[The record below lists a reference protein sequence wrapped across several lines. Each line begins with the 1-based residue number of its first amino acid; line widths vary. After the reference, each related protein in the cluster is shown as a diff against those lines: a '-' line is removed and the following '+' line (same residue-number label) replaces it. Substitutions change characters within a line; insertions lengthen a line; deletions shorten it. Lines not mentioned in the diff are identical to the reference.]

1 MTLKTAVLLFCT
13 ISMLLAE
20 NNPSQPKADVILVH
34 GNIYT
39 GVEVPSSFHA
49 MHRVEALAIG
59 GDRLQAVGTENEIL
73 KLKGPQTQVINLGG
87 HFVMPGMNDTHLHRP
102 IPAIRRAPAAQPDHK
117 PLRA

>member
-49 MHRVEALAIG
+49 MQRVEALAIG
-59 GDRLQAVGTENEIL
+59 GDRVQAVGTARGY
-73 KLKGPQTQVINLGG
+73 KP
-87 HFVMPGMNDTHLHRP
+87 PS
-102 IPAIRRAPAAQPDHK
+102 RANGSPAADGITPCG
-117 PLRA
+117 R